1 MAPGRYHLRVEDQP
15 DPGDVRALEDGLYA
29 FNVQQTGR
37 DDGRWLAVFLRD
49 ADGRLVGGLSGWTW
63 AGWLKVNLLWVRED
77 RRGHGHGRAL
87 LAAAEKEALA
97 RGCARATLDTY
108 SFQAPEFYRKLGW
121 RVVAAVDDFPA
132 PGQSHYTLIK
142 DL

>member
-1 MAPGRYHLRVEDQP
+1 MASGRYDLRVEDQP
-15 DPGDVRALEDGLYA
+15 DPRDVRALEDGLYA

-37 DDGRWLAVFLRD
+37 DDGRGLAVFLRD

-87 LAAAEKEALA
+87 LAAAETEARA

-121 RVVAAVDDFPA
+121 RVVADVEDFPA

-142 DL
+142 EL